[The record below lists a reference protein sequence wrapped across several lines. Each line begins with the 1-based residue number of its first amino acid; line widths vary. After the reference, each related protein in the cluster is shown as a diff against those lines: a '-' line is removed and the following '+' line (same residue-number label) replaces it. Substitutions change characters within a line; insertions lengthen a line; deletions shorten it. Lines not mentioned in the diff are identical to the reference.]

1 MFKNKRALIIHKQV
15 SFSCFLGAVHGTIT
29 GDVSDDGSEVFPV
42 RITAQT
48 NLGSGSFDLKI
59 NGNETIDEELQGA
72 KVEVT
77 ISQWQCDQE
86 TLSFHVKAVAK
97 KAFLSCNILDESFRG
112 SRHNAE
118 TLTNVLA
125 DLDMKLKS
133 LSAAKSS

>member
-15 SFSCFLGAVHGTIT
+15 SFSCFLGAVNGTIT
-29 GDVSDDGSEVFPV
+29 GDVYDDGSEVFPV

-48 NLGSGSFDLKI
+48 NLGSGSFDIEIK
-59 NGNETIDEELQGA
+59 GNETIQEEFKGA
-72 KVEVT
+72 KVEVI
-77 ISQWQCDQE
+77 ISQWQCNQE

-97 KAFLSCNILDESFRG
+97 KSFFSCTILDESFRG

-118 TLTNVLA
+118 TLANVLA

-133 LSAAKSS
+133 LSAAK